1 MKKRGRRP
9 PKAAGQRAAVRSGRN
24 DVVRREMRLQ
34 NERRILRARS
44 PRMRI
49 TRGGGGLSLSG
60 QDSYN
65 SMFRFPKRNPAAAR
79 RWLRRHTP

>member
-1 MKKRGRRP
+1 MWCGEKCVCKM
-9 PKAAGQRAAVRSGRN
+9 SGP
-24 DVVRREMRLQ
+24 
-34 NERRILRARS
+34 RILRARS

-79 RWLRRHTP
+79 RRLRRHTP